1 MIIQEKGDVMQNT
14 QRIILLILSLLVV
27 SFLPI
32 VIVLNV
38 GRNLGQIFL
47 GRSFAESAIADLVG
61 CVNEM

>member
-1 MIIQEKGDVMQNT
+1 MIIQEKGDVMQNI

-47 GRSFAESAIADLVG
+47 GRSL